1 MARFRGV
8 GPPAGATP
16 GATTGGGGLLDIAAF
31 RDALS
36 GIVAPLQSF
45 QSTIKDVAAGF
56 LLFKSVSLAAP
67 GTMNRFNIAL
77 QDSTAVIG
85 QRLAPVFEQV
95 LIPAVKLFG
104 DFLTTILPSADDFA
118 EVLSPI
124 TDFLGELRKMLTAVA
139 PVIKDVLIV
148 GLKALGEALKL
159 VLWPFRVLFQFIEEV
174 FGVQGAAKL
183 GSAAGSTARN
193 IRFEDPLAAVK
204 SVYQAAFQA
213 RGGPEEKKK
222 TPLEKIDDSVR
233 AAVDWLKKIFGE
245 DSLIGQVL
253 KGIAGVVKSIY
264 DAIPKE
270 VKDEVGKF
278 FDPDEGAGA
287 AIGQAIAD
295 VFVPGNKYQPPED
308 VGKAAL
314 TDIYAKATG
323 RAARVAGQVGEQAG
337 ALPFGQLAVPGLLKE
352 MLENLKKL
360 GEKAG
365 VKDVQGDIDRI
376 LNEARRR
383 AMDGHPGGA

>member
-8 GPPAGATP
+8 GPPAGAAP
-16 GATTGGGGLLDIAAF
+16 AAGGLLDIAAF
-31 RDALS
+31 KDALS

-67 GTMNRFNIAL
+67 GTMQRFNIAL

-104 DFLTTILPSADDFA
+104 DFLTTILPSADAFA
-118 EVLSPI
+118 EILSPI
-124 TDFLGELRKMLTAVA
+124 NDFLVDLRKSLASVA
-139 PVIKDVLIV
+139 PIIKDVLVV
-148 GLKALGEALKL
+148 GLRALGEALKL
-159 VLWPFRVLFQFIEEV
+159 VLWPIRVLTQFIGEI

-183 GSAAGSTARN
+183 GSSAGAAARS
-193 IRFEDPLAAVK
+193 IRFEDPMSAVK
-204 SVYQAAFQA
+204 SVYQAAFAA
-213 RGGPEEKKK
+213 RGGVGAGKEK

-270 VKDEVGKF
+270 VKEEVGKF

-323 RAARVAGQVGEQAG
+323 RASRVAGQVGEQAG
-337 ALPFGQLAVPGLLKE
+337 ALPFGQLVVPGLLKE
-352 MLENLKKL
+352 MLENLRKL

-365 VKDVQGDIDRI
+365 VKDVQGDLDRI

>member
-1 MARFRGV
+1 VARFRGV
-8 GPPAGATP
+8 TPPAGAAASAAP
-16 GATTGGGGLLDIAAF
+16 GGGGLLDINAL

-36 GIVAPLQSF
+36 GITAPLQSF

-104 DFLTTILPSADDFA
+104 DFLTTVLPSADDFA
-118 EVLSPI
+118 EVLAPI
-124 TDFLGELRKMLTAVA
+124 TEFLGELRDMLTSIA

-159 VLWPFRVLFQFIEEV
+159 VLWPFRVLFQFVQEV

-183 GSAAGSTARN
+183 GSAAGSTARD
-193 IRFEDPLAAVK
+193 IRFEDPLSAVK

-213 RGGPEEKKK
+213 RGPEKKEK
-222 TPLEKIDDSVR
+222 TPLEKIDESIR
-233 AAVDWLKKIFGE
+233 TAVDWLKKIFGE

-270 VKDEVGKF
+270 VKEEVGKF

-295 VFVPGNKYQPPED
+295 VFVPGNKYQPPQD

-365 VKDVQGDIDRI
+365 VKDVQGDLDRI